1 MSRVTRGIF
10 IMNNKT
16 NTKKKSEGHPK
27 SRKFRQ
33 FGNLAMSYYPDR
45 GYKRAVALFRE
56 ELRLTGGLMDALVK
70 VGYTENSRVLSPRQV
85 RVIEEYLGEM

>member
-1 MSRVTRGIF
+1 
-10 IMNNKT
+10 MNNKT
-16 NTKKKSEGHPK
+16 NTKKKSEGLLK
-27 SRKFRQ
+27 SRKFRQFGQ

-85 RVIEEYLGEM
+85 RVIEEYLGESD

>member
-1 MSRVTRGIF
+1 
-10 IMNNKT
+10 MNNKT
-16 NTKKKSEGHPK
+16 NTKKKSEGLLK

-56 ELRLTGGLMDALVK
+56 ELKITGGLQKALEEL
-70 VGYTENSRVLSPRQV
+70 GYHENQRMLSPRQV
-85 RVIEEYLGEM
+85 RVIEEYLGESD

>member
-1 MSRVTRGIF
+1 
-10 IMNNKT
+10 MNNKT
-16 NTKKKSEGHPK
+16 NTKKKSEGLLK

-56 ELRLTGGLMDALVK
+56 EIRITGGLQKALEEL
-70 VGYTENSRVLSPRQV
+70 GYHENQRMLTPRQV
-85 RVIEEYLGEM
+85 RVIEEYLGESD

>member
-1 MSRVTRGIF
+1 
-10 IMNNKT
+10 MNNKT
-16 NTKKKSEGHPK
+16 NTKKKSEGLLK

-56 ELRLTGGLMDALVK
+56 ELKITGGLHKALEEL
-70 VGYTENSRVLSPRQV
+70 GYHENQRMLSPRQV
-85 RVIEEYLGEM
+85 RVIEEYLGESD

>member
-1 MSRVTRGIF
+1 
-10 IMNNKT
+10 MNNKYE
-16 NTKKKSEGHPK
+16 TKKKSESQPK

-56 ELRLTGGLMDALVK
+56 ELRLTGGLMNALVK
-70 VGYTENSRVLSPRQV
+70 VGYTKTVKSLRPDR
-85 RVIEEYLGEM
+85 

>member
-1 MSRVTRGIF
+1 
-10 IMNNKT
+10 MNSKNE
-16 NTKKKSEGHPK
+16 TKKKSESQPK

-33 FGNLAMSYYPDR
+33 VGNLAMSYYPDR

-70 VGYTENSRVLSPRQV
+70 VGYIEHCRVLTPRQV
-85 RVIEEYLGEM
+85 RVIEEYLGECE

>member
-1 MSRVTRGIF
+1 
-10 IMNNKT
+10 MNNKT
-16 NTKKKSEGHPK
+16 NTKKKSEGLLK

-56 ELRLTGGLMDALVK
+56 ELKITGGLQKALEEL
-70 VGYTENSRVLSPRQV
+70 GYHENQRMLSPRQV
-85 RVIEEYLGEM
+85 KVIEEFIGEAG

>member
-1 MSRVTRGIF
+1 MNTTPSASASQGTLYKTPRSPSRPT
-10 IMNNKT
+10 
-16 NTKKKSEGHPK
+16 
-27 SRKFRQ
+27 Q
-33 FGNLAMSYYPDR
+33 FGRLAQRYYPDR

-85 RVIEEYLGEM
+85 RVIEEYLGESD

>member
-1 MSRVTRGIF
+1 
-10 IMNNKT
+10 MNNKT
-16 NTKKKSEGHPK
+16 NTKRESQQQPK

-56 ELRLTGGLMDALVK
+56 EIRLTGGLMDALVK

-85 RVIEEYLGEM
+85 RVIEEYLGESD

>member
-1 MSRVTRGIF
+1 MNVRLIF
-10 IMNNKT
+10 YKDNKT
-16 NTKKKSEGHPK
+16 NTKKEYEGHPK

-33 FGNLAMSYYPDR
+33 FGNRAMSYYPDR

-85 RVIEEYLGEM
+85 RVIEEYLGESEE